1 MTTFLLNFMY
11 AVAIDRQT
19 QEPRRV
25 VFFLLYYV
33 IGFFVTFIVLTM
45 VLLCLEVYDFPF
57 ARNFIYR
64 ELGEHVLLGLELPHG
79 QGRAHPD
86 REVAGK
92 PQ

>member
-1 MTTFLLNFMY
+1 MTTFLLNFLY

-33 IGFFVTFIVLTM
+33 IGFFVAFIVLTM

-64 ELGEHVLLGLELPHG
+64 ELGEHVLLGLESVLF
-79 QGRAHPD
+79 
-86 REVAGK
+86 
-92 PQ
+92 